1 MEYTTPMQKD
11 ELMNAS
17 SQQTKGTK
25 TLLGIKEILR
35 SSEDLLKTKYRVRS
49 LAIFGSYARG
59 DQQATSDVDLLV
71 EFEKPIGGFA
81 FIELADQLEDLLGMK
96 VDLLTPEMIRKN
108 LLLKKS
114 IEEDLIHVYEKFSCT
129 SSRHSRSNKQNHGIY
144 P

>member
-1 MEYTTPMQKD
+1 MQKN
-11 ELMNAS
+11 ELMNVS

-35 SSEDLLKTKYRVRS
+35 SSKDLLKTKYRVRS

-81 FIELADQLEDLLGMK
+81 FIELADQLEDLLGMR

-114 IEEDLIHVYEKFSCT
+114 IEEDLIHV
-129 SSRHSRSNKQNHGIY
+129 
-144 P
+144 

>member
-1 MEYTTPMQKD
+1 
-11 ELMNAS
+11 MNTS
-17 SQQTKGTK
+17 SEQIKETK
-25 TLLGIKEILR
+25 TLLGIREILR
-35 SSEDLLKTKYRVRS
+35 SSRNLLKEKYAVRS

-81 FIELADQLEDLLGMK
+81 FIELADQLEELLGMR

-114 IEEDLIHVYEKFSCT
+114 IEEDLIHV
-129 SSRHSRSNKQNHGIY
+129 
-144 P
+144 

>member
-1 MEYTTPMQKD
+1 MQK
-11 ELMNAS
+11 EERMNTS
-17 SQQTKGTK
+17 SERIKETK
-25 TLLGIKEILR
+25 TLLGIRKILR
-35 SSEDLLKTKYRVRS
+35 SSRNLLKEKYAVRS

-81 FIELADQLEDLLGMK
+81 FIELADRLEELLGMN

-114 IEEDLIHVYEKFSCT
+114 IEEDLIHV
-129 SSRHSRSNKQNHGIY
+129 
-144 P
+144 

>member
-1 MEYTTPMQKD
+1 MFMQKN
-11 ELMNAS
+11 EFMNAS
-17 SQQTKGTK
+17 SQQTKGTR

-81 FIELADQLEDLLGMK
+81 FIELADQLEELLGMK

-114 IEEDLIHVYEKFSCT
+114 IEEDLIHV
-129 SSRHSRSNKQNHGIY
+129 
-144 P
+144 